1 MKIIANNRRMYIGGW
16 LVAAAVLLGG
26 NLTELGQLEFQPLA
40 ESPLI
45 VNQLRLRLLQFDE
58 FLTAR
63 RADSDVSLEPPI
75 VMARLQQKTALSSP
89 PPSVGVDET
98 LTSSRTIRLPQLTGI
113 LQTVLDTGAQRYCA
127 VLDGNV
133 YAEKDSIAELRIEKI
148 SADGVVLGRRDQRWF
163 IPAPEVY
170 YSIGQ
175 TTITKP
181 RDP

>member
-16 LVAAAVLLGG
+16 LMAATVLLGA
-26 NLTELGQLEFQPLA
+26 NLTELGQLEFRPLA
-40 ESPLI
+40 ESPAI

-58 FLTAR
+58 FLMLR
-63 RADSDVSLEPPI
+63 RAGSDASLEPSI
-75 VMARLQQKTALSSP
+75 VMTRLEQKTALSPAP
-89 PPSVGVDET
+89 PPGGLDET

-113 LQTVLDTGAQRYCA
+113 LQMVLDTGAQRHCA

-133 YAEKDSIAELRIEKI
+133 YAEKDSIGELRIEKI
-148 SADGVVLGRRDQRWF
+148 SADGVELGRRDQRWF

-175 TTITKP
+175 KP
-181 RDP
+181 